1 MIRKILSLAV
11 ARCGMEI
18 RFRFGSNGVGVSI
31 GAYSQTTG
39 MK

>member
-1 MIRKILSLAV
+1 MKKNRLFAVIAIALLA
-11 ARCGMEI
+11 
-18 RFRFGSNGVGVSI
+18 GVSI